1 MPDTEL
7 DARVLPK
14 PEKHKT
20 IFATFAKLAV
30 GESFVLVNDHEP
42 EPLRQEFEREHPG
55 SYGWEYLEK
64 GQERGAI
71 WRTRISRLSSTP
83 LPWIL
88 TDTET
93 TGRDVEPD
101 PAGVVWKLEVQS
113 RELDADVVSL
123 APGEDTGMHSGPE
136 VNALIHVLSGSGQLA
151 TELDT
156 IDLKSGALL
165 WMPRRSRRQF
175 IAGPDGLRFLTV
187 HQKRESLGLMPAVRQ
202 AG

>member
-1 MPDTEL
+1 MPDAEL

-20 IFATFAKLAV
+20 IFASFAKLAV
-30 GESFVLVNDHEP
+30 GEYFVLINDHEP

-71 WRTRISRLSSTP
+71 WRTKISRLSSTAV
-83 LPWIL
+83 PWIL
-88 TDTET
+88 TNTQT
-93 TGRDVEPD
+93 TGDGVAAD

-113 RELDADVVSL
+113 RELDADVTSL
-123 APGEDTGMHSGPE
+123 AAHQDTDMHIGPE
-136 VNALIHVLSGSGQLA
+136 MDALIHVLSGSGELT
-151 TELDT
+151 TELGT
-156 IDLKSGALL
+156 IELTPGALL

-175 IAGPDGLRFLTV
+175 SAGCDGLRYLTI
-187 HQKRESLGLMPAVRQ
+187 HQKRQFLSLTPSARQ

>member
-20 IFATFAKLAV
+20 IFATFDKLAV
-30 GESFVLVNDHEP
+30 GEAFVLVNDHEP

-64 GQERGAI
+64 GQQPGAI

-93 TGRDVEPD
+93 TGSDVEPD
-101 PAGVVWKLEVQS
+101 PAGVVWKLEVQN
-113 RELDADVVSL
+113 RELDADVTSL
-123 APGEDTGMHSGPE
+123 APGQDTGMHVGPE
-136 VNALIHVLSGSGQLA
+136 LNALIHVLSGSGRLD
-151 TELDT
+151 TELNT
-156 IDLKSGALL
+156 IDLKAGALL
-165 WMPRRSRRQF
+165 WMPRRSSRQF
-175 IAGPDGLRFLTV
+175 VAGPDGLRYLTV
-187 HQKRESLGLMPAVRQ
+187 HQKRQFLGLSPVVQQ